1 MSIQKRLRELI
12 AYAEAMG
19 ITGAVVHKGSKHP
32 QLRGMAPSGKR
43 VRVTLAGSPRNS
55 RWGAT
60 RERADL
66 RRALRP

>member
-1 MSIQKRLRELI
+1 VSIQKRLRELV
-12 AYAEAMG
+12 AYAEAVG

-32 QLRGMAPSGKR
+32 QIRGMAPDGKP

-55 RWGAT
+55 RWSPT
-60 RERADL
+60 RARADL